1 MKTIID
7 DPEGFFESG
16 GWSFLDPNSGSEAE
30 GDEDDDLDSE
40 DEEFQVRYVYLRNAP
55 FKIDFNL
62 HYIQQLRKILGC
74 LPSNNV
80 KFN

>member
-30 GDEDDDLDSE
+30 GDEDEDLDSE
-40 DEEFQVRYVYLRNAP
+40 DEEFKV
-55 FKIDFNL
+55 
-62 HYIQQLRKILGC
+62 
-74 LPSNNV
+74 SNNLLT
-80 KFN
+80 KY

>member
-40 DEEFQVRYVYLRNAP
+40 DEEFKVFALYRE
-55 FKIDFNL
+55 KIESR
-62 HYIQQLRKILGC
+62 HK
-74 LPSNNV
+74 
-80 KFN
+80 

>member
-40 DEEFQVRYVYLRNAP
+40 DEEFKVFAFYR
-55 FKIDFNL
+55 
-62 HYIQQLRKILGC
+62 
-74 LPSNNV
+74 V
-80 KFN
+80 KVESRFTK

>member
-1 MKTIID
+1 MNWGKIMKTIID

-40 DEEFQVRYVYLRNAP
+40 DEEFKVRNS
-55 FKIDFNL
+55 
-62 HYIQQLRKILGC
+62 RKVMAVWGK
-74 LPSNNV
+74 SNR
-80 KFN
+80 FR